1 MLWKDQIIEWKEE
14 AREIGLAEGRAEGLT
29 AGRAEGRAEGLA
41 EGKAEGL
48 AAGRAEGQ
56 FENMKNLI
64 EKKLSKGKTIEQI
77 ADELESTVDE
87 IQAIINKK

>member
-14 AREIGLAEGRAEGLT
+14 AREIGLAEGRAEG
-29 AGRAEGRAEGLA
+29 RAEGLA

-48 AAGRAEGQ
+48 AAGRAEGRAEGQ